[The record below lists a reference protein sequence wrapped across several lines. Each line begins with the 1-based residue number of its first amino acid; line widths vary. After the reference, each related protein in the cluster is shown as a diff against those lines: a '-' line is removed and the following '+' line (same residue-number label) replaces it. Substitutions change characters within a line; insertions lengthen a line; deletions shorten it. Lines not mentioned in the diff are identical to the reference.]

1 MPRVGPLLALSRDHH
16 GALVIGRDARRAAA
30 GNDSAVW
37 LETLARVEEHWRLSM
52 AAHFAE
58 EERLIS
64 IAKEKLDADA
74 VARVLSEH
82 AELRVL
88 AAGPCPLE
96 PRARLCRFG
105 ELVSAHVRY
114 EERIFFPQLQPH
126 V

>member
-1 MPRVGPLLALSRDHH
+1 MPRIGPLLALSRDHH

-52 AAHFAE
+52 AAHFVE

-64 IAKEKLDADA
+64 LAREKLDADA

-96 PRARLCRFG
+96 PRARLSRFG

>member
-1 MPRVGPLLALSRDHH
+1 MPRIGPLLALSRDHH
-16 GALVIGRDARRAAA
+16 GALVIGRDAKRAGA

-64 IAKEKLDADA
+64 LAKEKLDADA

-88 AAGPCPLE
+88 ATGPCMLE
-96 PRARLCRFG
+96 PRARLSRFG

>member
-16 GALVIGRDARRAAA
+16 GALVIGRDAKRAAA

-88 AAGPCPLE
+88 ATGPCMLE
-96 PRARLCRFG
+96 PRARLGRFG
-105 ELVSAHVRY
+105 ELVSSHVRY

>member
-1 MPRVGPLLALSRDHH
+1 MPRTGPLLALSRDHH
-16 GALVIGRDARRAAA
+16 SALVIGRDARRAAA

-52 AAHFAE
+52 AAHFVE
-58 EERLIS
+58 EERLIRQ
-64 IAKEKLDADA
+64 ARDQLDPEA
-74 VARVLSEH
+74 VARILADH
-82 AELRVL
+82 TELRTL

-96 PRARLCRFG
+96 PQARLARFG
-105 ELVSAHVRY
+105 ELVNAHVRY